1 MLAPGEF
8 DQNLSIQRLMKAETR
23 YHPLR
28 IPDNSYFPWCRTI
41 TLAPGEFDPDLSIQ
55 RLMNA
60 ETRYHPLRIPE
71 KIYMQIKYNI
81 YNETEPPWMVKFMAD
96 AQRIID
102 MRRNETMYF
111 NFATGKMTNTYVP
124 KRVFHRRK
132 NYFLHGPPTPVDP
145 NLSENYWTHYLKDF
159 EPNSRG
165 EIIVGGWKKKEV
177 ITRGPKK
184 PDLRLKGARAKLAE
198 MDLWGIYAHLLT
210 PKPKIKWTP
219 NIMKPDFNFDHQAM
233 FDPPEENTV
242 WILPAT
248 KSWEEFEIEDPR
260 ATTKR
265 VHVPAWLQGE
275 GLDPKKR
282 GKGGMFNFEGRTYR
296 DWEVPVKYRSLSPD
310 LASKYYM
317 IFDDKGRKIVPN
329 QTLPAR
335 WGTNLPYGRT
345 FTYRMDITNDD
356 GTINKTIWK
365 RNAGYV
371 TRADGSV
378 LLIKDPSYV
387 TRADGSILLIK
398 DLSLKEKLKYLGH
411 IDRKDI
417 VRRVELVTH
426 PDGSLNYSTV
436 VEEALRDVTYP
447 TAWVNYTAA
456 NGSLL
461 NRLWKYVKPTTTTK
475 AYSRKYFAENEPTET
490 VRYTFANG
498 SLDRVFWKFAKYT
511 MPPKSSGPR
520 RRTGTSEVHITPPT
534 QYIDEAHKY
543 ADRVAP
549 HKKFELVT
557 YADGGYK
564 NITEYVPQVYNRT
577 AIDGSYLYSYFYVPK
592 YLRENS
598 SGTENRKIITNIYG
612 ELVKTVTYRP
622 KLYFLH
628 TKSDGSFNHSEKVS
642 DFELLKKQYYGHF
655 QTVFHRFPNGSVER
669 MHYDNVEGFT
679 TPHINKYFGFAET
692 TLLNFTR
699 SDGAVLG
706 TFWKIIKNVAKY
718 TGTGSTI
725 LFKQTNRRGT
735 LQHSFWRELRPF
747 TNRDDRIKE
756 NDATEIRYV
765 TRKGGFLYGSFKKK
779 VRVYTTPVFRP
790 YTGNLSTRTGE

>member
-1 MLAPGEF
+1 
-8 DQNLSIQRLMKAETR
+8 
-23 YHPLR
+23 
-28 IPDNSYFPWCRTI
+28 
-41 TLAPGEFDPDLSIQ
+41 
-55 RLMNA
+55 
-60 ETRYHPLRIPE
+60 
-71 KIYMQIKYNI
+71 
-81 YNETEPPWMVKFMAD
+81 
-96 AQRIID
+96 
-102 MRRNETMYF
+102 
-111 NFATGKMTNTYVP
+111 
-124 KRVFHRRK
+124 
-132 NYFLHGPPTPVDP
+132 
-145 NLSENYWTHYLKDF
+145 
-159 EPNSRG
+159 
-165 EIIVGGWKKKEV
+165 
-177 ITRGPKK
+177 
-184 PDLRLKGARAKLAE
+184 
-198 MDLWGIYAHLLT
+198 
-210 PKPKIKWTP
+210 
-219 NIMKPDFNFDHQAM
+219 M

-365 RNAGYV
+365 RNA
-371 TRADGSV
+371 
-378 LLIKDPSYV
+378 
-387 TRADGSILLIK
+387 
-398 DLSLKEKLKYLGH
+398 
-411 IDRKDI
+411 
-417 VRRVELVTH
+417 
-426 PDGSLNYSTV
+426 
-436 VEEALRDVTYP
+436 
-447 TAWVNYTAA
+447 
-456 NGSLL
+456 
-461 NRLWKYVKPTTTTK
+461 
-475 AYSRKYFAENEPTET
+475 ET

-790 YTGNLSTRTGE
+790 YTGNLSTGTGYFTYPNGTIYGSHWQVVKDNTPNMSTKLKTTPAPGESTFSRSTLYSRVSSFTINTAMFQYFTRILYMTDYYGNVKNSVAKLFSVPIRSTQTQFVYTGRRPTKILRFTNWAGSVYGSHWVFDTNTTWPYAPTTPFNTFSRTKMSYYTYRGPRETRIINYTNAAGERIASYWVFVTDPFDLTQHLMQQLYKRRRRPTTPDVGAKLKYLGHIDRKDIVRRVELVTHPDGSLNYSTVVEEALRDVTYPTAWVNYTAANGSLLNRLWKYVKPTTTTKAYSRKYFAENEPTETVRYTFANGSLDRVSTLYSRVSSFTINTAMFQYFTRILYMTDYYGNVKNSVAK